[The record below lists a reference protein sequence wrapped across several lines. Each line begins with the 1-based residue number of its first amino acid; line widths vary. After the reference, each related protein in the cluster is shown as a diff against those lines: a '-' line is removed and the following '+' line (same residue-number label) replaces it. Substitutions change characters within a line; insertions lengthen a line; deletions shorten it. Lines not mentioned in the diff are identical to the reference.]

1 MNPGVSLKALRVH
14 AVRRSLG
21 TPTGLTAAIDAL
33 GFVQLDPIRAPA
45 RAADLIL
52 RQRVDGYRVG
62 DLDRAYPQLPL
73 AEDYVHVYGV
83 LPARTQDLLYPRAA
97 GSWHVESEHPRM
109 AARILA
115 HVRAHGVTHPRD
127 LPLTLGKVSIVNG
140 WGGSSAAT
148 TRMLEALQYRGK
160 LRVARR
166 EGGIRL
172 YDLSVPRTRTR
183 PRTAAKRARE
193 IFMLLLRLYAPL
205 PEASLRRLARM
216 ATDSLVAEDVRVAL
230 LAKMCKVGAMHR
242 IEAAGTTFLLPADER
257 ILGETEER
265 VRLLAPFDPVVWD
278 RRRFEIFWNWDYR
291 FEAYTPPAKRRF
303 GYYALPLLWRDDVIG
318 WANAVAANG
327 TLQVTAGFAK
337 TRPRG
342 IAFRRALET
351 EVAAL
356 ATSIGAAD
364 ITIAIATA

>member
-1 MNPGVSLKALRVH
+1 MNSGFALKDLRTH

-21 TPTGLTAAIDAL
+21 ALTGLSAAIDAL

-52 RQRVDGYRVG
+52 RHRVDGYRAG
-62 DLDRAYPQLPL
+62 DLDRTYPQLPL

-83 LPARTQDLLYPRAA
+83 LPARTQDMLYPRAA
-97 GSWHVESEHPRM
+97 GTWHVEHAHPRL
-109 AARILA
+109 ASRILA
-115 HVRAHGVTHPRD
+115 HVRANGVTHPRD
-127 LPLTLGKVSIVNG
+127 LAGTLGKVSIVNG

-172 YDLSVPRTRTR
+172 YDLSVPRTRVR
-183 PRTAAKRARE
+183 PRAATTRARE

-216 ATDSLVAEDVRVAL
+216 ATDTLVADDVRVAV
-230 LAKMCKVGAMHR
+230 LARMCKDGAVRR
-242 IEAAGTTFLLPADER
+242 IETAGTTFLMPADEPMQ
-257 ILGETEER
+257 GEAEER

-278 RRRFEIFWNWDYR
+278 RRRFELFWNWDYR
-291 FEAYTPPAKRRF
+291 LEAYTPPAKRRF
-303 GYYALPLLWRDDVIG
+303 GYYALPLLWCDDVIG
-318 WANAVAANG
+318 WANASTVGG
-327 TLQVTAGFAK
+327 TLQVTVGFAK

-342 IAFRRALET
+342 MAFRRALEA

-356 ATSIGAAD
+356 ATSIGVAH
-364 ITIAIATA
+364 IAIATA